1 MLCGCCSLGF
11 VDCDVTSDFDDSVSA
26 LGASDVMVLPP
37 QLEVDSSD
45 ESVTSSSQVTTVPT
59 IKITEAD
66 GVQAAAAQ
74 QESENDTSSEEE
86 PPLK

>member
-1 MLCGCCSLGF
+1 MLCGCFSLGF
-11 VDCDVTSDFDDSVSA
+11 VDCDVTSDFDDSVIA

-59 IKITEAD
+59 ITVTEAD
-66 GVQAAAAQ
+66 GA
-74 QESENDTSSEEE
+74 QESENDTRSEEE